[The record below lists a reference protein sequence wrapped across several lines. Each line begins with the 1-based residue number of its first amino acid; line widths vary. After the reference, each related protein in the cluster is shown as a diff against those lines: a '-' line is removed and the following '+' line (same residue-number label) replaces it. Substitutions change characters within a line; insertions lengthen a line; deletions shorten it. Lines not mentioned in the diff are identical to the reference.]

1 MKLDWA
7 QLKTAIERGLNSAKN
22 EERGGLRVHC
32 GSAERMLKGAK
43 DNAAKEVLDK
53 VHHAKTSIDLDR
65 VVGFLE
71 EALTLAS
78 KEVPAS

>member
-7 QLKTAIERGLNSAKN
+7 HLKTAIERGLHSAKE

-43 DNAAKEVLDK
+43 DNTAKEILDK

-65 VVGFLE
+65 AVGFLE
-71 EALTLAS
+71 EALTLVS

>member
-32 GSAERMLKGAK
+32 GAAERMLKGAK

-65 VVGFLE
+65 AVGFLE
-71 EALTLAS
+71 EALVLAS